1 MNSGSLLR
9 TALILVKVGH
19 LVHPA
24 DQLHIILIVLRV
36 LGLPLVDSSS
46 DTLHLVLKFDSATQ
60 NQIFAVSLRCRRI

>member
-1 MNSGSLLR
+1 MNSGSFLG

-19 LVHPA
+19 LVHPT

-36 LGLPLVDSSS
+36 LGLSLVDSAS

-60 NQIFAVSLRCRRI
+60 N